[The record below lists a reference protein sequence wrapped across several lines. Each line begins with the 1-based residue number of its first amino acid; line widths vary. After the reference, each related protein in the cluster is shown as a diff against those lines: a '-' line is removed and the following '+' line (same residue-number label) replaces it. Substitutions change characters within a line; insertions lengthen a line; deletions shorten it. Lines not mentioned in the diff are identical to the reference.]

1 MARVGVVAAQWLL
14 WELMG
19 SSDSTL
25 PPHRDGSKCTKVL
38 VFLRPSRHPAD
49 PAPLV
54 TCHFAPPS
62 PLGGHPQNPTR
73 TKHEAGVCGPPQRE
87 ALCTGPRG
95 RGEPARTPTTT
106 KLSCRH
112 RRCVP
117 TEGNT
122 EESRSVQGSSLG
134 AAVSGNSG
142 GSDRVEPGAYWGA
155 LWPPPLPA
163 SCLQVP
169 ERPGV
174 PSRFQRHQ
182 GESPL
187 LQGRLWNS
195 CHLVLN
201 TISEQ

>member
-1 MARVGVVAAQWLL
+1 M
-14 WELMG
+14 
-19 SSDSTL
+19 
-25 PPHRDGSKCTKVL
+25 
-38 VFLRPSRHPAD
+38 
-49 PAPLV
+49 
-54 TCHFAPPS
+54 
-62 PLGGHPQNPTR
+62 
-73 TKHEAGVCGPPQRE
+73 
-87 ALCTGPRG
+87 
-95 RGEPARTPTTT
+95 
-106 KLSCRH
+106 
-112 RRCVP
+112 
-117 TEGNT
+117 
-122 EESRSVQGSSLG
+122 QGSSLG

-142 GSDRVEPGAYWGA
+142 GSDRVEPGAYCGA